1 MREYL
6 SKLFLIFLL
15 LCEGTYLQARQPYH
29 ALVVVDDT
37 NATVSAPNLVDLTR
51 DLRNASLELLIP
63 SYTPVTPVSIGIN
76 LRGIDVITFF
86 PANSTTL
93 LIAIPQGGITTSFTG
108 ASREES
114 LLLFKDFIRDA
125 GNNNHRLLK
134 AYAKYSP
141 IDPIAG
147 NPNSLMA
154 QMAQAD
160 YLTGQLSPFSGCTGN
175 AQPIPHLYQLG
186 AYSGRAFSGGFD
198 TTIVTLPLRYSYSP
212 NLDWAFI
219 LDAPLTYLRNGGASS
234 IFGSLGIGLRYPVT
248 CKWSL
253 TPILRAGSG
262 GSLDLCTSGSFLS
275 GGLLSVYNWNINK
288 FALTMTNYAGGITST
303 NLWLSGINF
312 NYRLHNYIFK
322 NGLSLTSCNGF
333 NLCNVPLN
341 LSVSF
346 ADTYFTSNR
355 FYINHYDE
363 VGVTLIAN
371 RCNCLSV
378 GFFYQFGK
386 KDYKGYSLNFGHQF

>member
-6 SKLFLIFLL
+6 PKLILVFILI
-15 LCEGTYLQARQPYH
+15 CEGTYLQARQPYH

-37 NATVSAPNLVDLTR
+37 SATVSAPNLVDLTR
-51 DLRNASLELLIP
+51 DLRSTSIELLIP

-76 LRGIDVITFF
+76 LRGINVITFF

-93 LIAIPQGGITTSFTG
+93 FIAIPQAGTTTTFTG
-108 ASREES
+108 STREES

-125 GNNNHRLLK
+125 GNSHRLLR

-154 QMAQAD
+154 QMASAD
-160 YLTGQLSPFSGCTGN
+160 YLTGQLSPFSGCTGKS
-175 AQPIPHLYQLG
+175 QPIPHLYQLG

-198 TTIVTLPLRYSYSP
+198 TSIVTIPLRYSYSP

-219 LDAPLTYLRNGGASS
+219 LDAPLAYIRNGGASS
-234 IFGSLGIGLRYPVT
+234 IIGSLGFGLKYPVT

-262 GSLDLCTSGSFLS
+262 GSLDLCTSGTFVS
-275 GGLLSVYNWNINK
+275 GGLISVYNWKINK

-303 NLWLSGINF
+303 NLWLTGINF
-312 NYRLHNYIFK
+312 NYRLHNYMFK
-322 NGLSLTSCNGF
+322 NGLSLTSCDGF
-333 NLCNVPLN
+333 NLCKVPLN
-341 LSVSF
+341 LSISF
-346 ADTYFTSNR
+346 ADTYFTSNK

-371 RCNCLSV
+371 RYNCLSI
-378 GFFYQFGK
+378 GFVYQFGK
-386 KDYKGYSLNFGHQF
+386 EDYKGYSLNLGYQF